1 MTDFHQFPSILNVF
15 QSGIFTSRNLSISGN
30 QFQGISNFNRK
41 IFESIV
47 PFPFNPITCINPKG
61 AFIIGTL

>member
-15 QSGIFTSRNLSISGN
+15 HWASRNLSISGN
-30 QFQGISNFNRK
+30 QIQGISNFNRK